1 MNATEGELETKMI
14 PSTSKLLTSVYEAVR
29 DLEESYGP
37 SDEGVIHAKRVLVEC
52 LAAVRWIE
60 TPEEARLFTSA
71 QRLSTDIV
79 STRTHSRMHAAA

>member
-1 MNATEGELETKMI
+1 MI
-14 PSTSKLLTSVYEAVR
+14 PSTSKLLSSVCEAVR

-37 SDEGVIHAKRVLVEC
+37 SDQGVIHAKRVLVEC

-71 QRLSTDIV
+71 YRLSTDSASV
-79 STRTHSRMHAAA
+79 RTRSPYTQ